1 MTMPAIAE
9 ALGMSKRNERKP
21 YEPTKKTGLVERKG
35 ARKNGRHVVKFK
47 GGEFKHKFYISLGT
61 YNFAKQ

>member
-1 MTMPAIAE
+1 
-9 ALGMSKRNERKP
+9 MSKRNERKP